1 MTPRRDAQP
10 TQVKGVQS
18 IVTGVVQAEV
28 VMAVAARTM
37 PRTSLYFKR
46 DITTPFVEKECF
58 AREGLSYVS

>member
-1 MTPRRDAQP
+1 ML
-10 TQVKGVQS
+10 VKGVQS
-18 IVTGVVQAEV
+18 MVTGVVQAEV